1 MDLSKETRA
10 MLNFHIEEGRPLT
23 KTVALEGR
31 LDTDTADEFDKE
43 LKYLMGTAVKI
54 LVFDMAKLDF
64 VSSAGLS
71 SLFRVQKEMKSRGG
85 KTLMVHLQPQVRK
98 VFEIVKTVD
107 LETVFRNVKEL
118 DEYLDAIQNKSSD
131 EN

>member
-1 MDLSKETRA
+1 
-10 MLNFHIEEGRPLT
+10 MLNIHIEEGRPLT

-31 LDTDTADEFDKE
+31 LDTETAGEFDKE
-43 LKYLMGTAVKI
+43 VKFLLGTAVKI
-54 LVFDMAKLDF
+54 IVFDMAKLDF

-85 KTLMVHLQPQVRK
+85 KTLMVHLQPQVKK

-107 LETVFRNVKEL
+107 LETVFRNVQEL
-118 DEYLDAIQNKSSD
+118 DEYLDAIQNKSPD
-131 EN
+131 DN

>member
-1 MDLSKETRA
+1 
-10 MLNFHIEEGRPLT
+10 MLNIHIEEGRPLT

-31 LDTDTADEFDKE
+31 LDTETAGEFDKE
-43 LKYLMGTAVKI
+43 IKFLLGTAVKI
-54 LVFDMAKLDF
+54 IVFDMAKLDF

-85 KTLMVHLQPQVRK
+85 KTLMVHLQPQVKK

-107 LETVFRNVKEL
+107 LETVFRNVQEL
-118 DEYLDAIQNKSSD
+118 DEYLDAIQNKSPD
-131 EN
+131 GD

>member
-1 MDLSKETRA
+1 
-10 MLNFHIEEGRPLT
+10 MLNIHIAEGRPLT

-31 LDTDTADEFDKE
+31 LDTDTSPEFDKE
-43 LKYLMGTAVKI
+43 LEFLLGTAIKI

-64 VSSAGLS
+64 VSSAGLG

-85 KTLMVHLQPQVRK
+85 KTPMVHLQPQVKK

-107 LETVFRNVKEL
+107 LETVFRDLKEL
-118 DEYLDAIQNKSSD
+118 DEYLDAIQSKSSD
-131 EN
+131 D

>member
-1 MDLSKETRA
+1 
-10 MLNFHIEEGRPLT
+10 MLNIHIEEGRPLT

-31 LDTDTADEFDKE
+31 LDTDTAGEFDKE
-43 LKYLMGTAVKI
+43 LEFLLGTAVKI

-71 SLFRVQKEMKSRGG
+71 SLFRIQKEMKSRGG
-85 KTLMVHLQPQVRK
+85 RTLMVHLQPQVRK

-118 DEYLDAIQNKSSD
+118 DEYLDAIQNKSEES
-131 EN
+131 

>member
-1 MDLSKETRA
+1 
-10 MLNFHIEEGRPLT
+10 MLNIRIEEGRPLT
-23 KTVALEGR
+23 KTVLLEGR
-31 LDTDTADEFDKE
+31 LDTDTAEEFDQE
-43 LKYLMGTAVKI
+43 LQFLLGTAVKI

-71 SLFRVQKEMKSRGG
+71 SLFRVQKQMKSRGG
-85 KTLMVHLQPQVRK
+85 KTLMVHLQPQVKK

-107 LETVFRNVKEL
+107 LETVFRNVQEL

-131 EN
+131 EL

>member
-1 MDLSKETRA
+1 
-10 MLNFHIEEGRPLT
+10 MLNIHIAEGRPLT

-31 LDTDTADEFDKE
+31 LDTDTSPEFDKE
-43 LKYLMGTAVKI
+43 LEFLLGTAIKI

-64 VSSAGLS
+64 VSSAGLG

-85 KTLMVHLQPQVRK
+85 KTLMVHLQPQVKK

-107 LETVFRNVKEL
+107 LETVFRDLKEL
-118 DEYLDAIQNKSSD
+118 DDYLDAIQSKSGD
-131 EN
+131 D

>member
-1 MDLSKETRA
+1 
-10 MLNFHIEEGRPLT
+10 MLNIHIEEGRPLT

-31 LDTDTADEFDKE
+31 LDTDTSPEFDKE
-43 LKYLMGTAVKI
+43 LEFLLGTAVKI

-64 VSSAGLS
+64 VSSAGLG

-85 KTLMVHLQPQVRK
+85 KTLMVHLQPQVKK

-107 LETVFRNVKEL
+107 LETVFRDLKEL
-118 DEYLDAIQNKSSD
+118 DEYLDAIQSKSSD
-131 EN
+131 DQ